1 MSWNPDDFQ
10 RDLESALG
18 DYDRKLVSTRCQE
31 LVAHVLALAPP
42 YDERAAKKVLGA
54 LQRKRQFD
62 RVREV
67 ADALMQGGLRAPT
80 IRRYYAQALI
90 DQGELAAAVPFLR
103 ELIADTAS
111 DPAHAH
117 EHSEAR
123 GLMGRAHKQCYV
135 TRSCSGSDRIG
146 EHLLESLRCY
156 ADVYRAEPA
165 KYNWHGINA
174 AALLLRADRDGVS
187 VAGQSDPGAR
197 GRELASEILER
208 MSALWDEGH
217 ASMWD
222 CGTAMEAC
230 VALAKHDEA
239 RQWLERYVAAPR
251 SDAFELA
258 STLRQLEQV
267 WALDGA
273 TEPGATLLPLLRA
286 ELLKREGGGF
296 RVSAAELGHEAQA
309 RGKSNHFEKVLGN
322 VRYHNYRFMLE
333 AIERARSVVRIEYA
347 PGQGLGTGFVV
358 DATELHPALDPGL
371 VIVTNAHVVS
381 PDFKDAMRPDDAIVT
396 FQLLRAERACA
407 DEYRVSKLEW
417 SSPPLELD
425 ATVLRLDAFPEG
437 VKPIPIHTRL
447 PLADG
452 EQRVY
457 VIGHPKG
464 GELSFSIQDNLLL
477 DHQSPYL
484 HYRAPTEGGSSGS
497 PVFNAQ
503 WRLIGLHH
511 AGAHDMQRLNGK
523 PGRYAANEGIWI
535 KAVSEAMGGA
545 SPVPPGP

>member
-1 MSWNPDDFQ
+1 MSWDADKFQ
-10 RDLESALG
+10 RDLDAAL
-18 DYDRKLVSTRCQE
+18 DSYDRELVSARCGE

-42 YDERAAKKVLGA
+42 YDERAAHQVLGS
-54 LQRKRQFD
+54 LQRKRYFD

-67 ADALMQGGLRAPT
+67 ADALMQAGLRTAT
-80 IRRYYAQALI
+80 IRRRYAQALI

-103 ELIADTAS
+103 ELIADTAA
-111 DPAHAH
+111 DAHQQF

-135 TRSCSGSDRIG
+135 TRACSGSTTIG
-146 EHLLESLRCY
+146 AHLNESLCCY
-156 ADVYRAEPA
+156 LAVYEEQPD

-174 AALLLRADRDGVS
+174 AALLLRGARDGVA
-187 VAGQSDPGAR
+187 VDGIGDAAAR
-197 GRELASEILER
+197 GRELAGEILQR
-208 MSALWDEGH
+208 MTHLWDQGA

-230 VALAKHDEA
+230 VALGKHDEA
-239 RQWLERYVAAPR
+239 REWLERYVAVPR

-258 STLRQLEQV
+258 STLRQLEQIWDLRV
-267 WALDGA
+267 D
-273 TEPGATLLPLLRA
+273 TEPGSTLLPLLRA

-296 RVSAAELGHEAQA
+296 KVSPSELRHEGHGEE
-309 RGKSNHFEKVLGN
+309 RTTRFEKVLGT

-333 AIERARSVVRIEYA
+333 AIARARSVVRIEYA

-358 DATELHPALDPGL
+358 NAEDLCASLAPGL
-371 VIVTNAHVVS
+371 VVLTNAHVVS
-381 PDFKDAMRPDDAIVT
+381 PDYKDAMRPEDAIVT
-396 FQLLRAERACA
+396 FQLLRSERGSEE
-407 DEYRVSKLEW
+407 EYRVEKLEW

-425 ATVLRLDAFPEG
+425 ATVLRLDGYPQGIE
-437 VKPIPIHTRL
+437 PIPIHARL

-477 DHQSPYL
+477 DHESPYL

-497 PVFNAQ
+497 PVFNSQ

-535 KAVSEAMGGA
+535 QAVAQQIAGPGA
-545 SPVPPGP
+545 